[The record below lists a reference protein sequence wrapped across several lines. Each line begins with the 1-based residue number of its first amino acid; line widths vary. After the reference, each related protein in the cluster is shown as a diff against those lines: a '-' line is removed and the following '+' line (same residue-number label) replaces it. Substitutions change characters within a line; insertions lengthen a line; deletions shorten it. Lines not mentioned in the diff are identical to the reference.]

1 MRQVTQEGQG
11 SDFNLNFM
19 NGYSENISV
28 LEETEDLSISLME
41 VYFDIFLYLA
51 LQIYHFASVS
61 K

>member
-1 MRQVTQEGQG
+1 
-11 SDFNLNFM
+11 M